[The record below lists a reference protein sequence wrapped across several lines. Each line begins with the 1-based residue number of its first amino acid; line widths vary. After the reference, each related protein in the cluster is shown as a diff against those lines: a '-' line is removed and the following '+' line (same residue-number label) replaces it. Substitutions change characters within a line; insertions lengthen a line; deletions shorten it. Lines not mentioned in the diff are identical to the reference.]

1 MGGQEKQKDRQKK
14 LAKNKKDVFQEI
26 PEEDDCSKEAEPVP
40 EGRSEA
46 EGAGEDGAAKGT
58 LHQGQ
63 VPRQDEEVPLRADVA
78 LLEEQG
84 LLPLRRATG
93 EAGVRNGASQAE
105 GDPGEEGGLADAQG
119 AEEEAGSSQARAAG
133 SAGVQNGGAEAAER
147 GAKADEGDK
156 RMRFD

>member
-46 EGAGEDGAAKGT
+46 EGAGEDGAAEGT

-84 LLPLRRATG
+84 LLPLRRAG
-93 EAGVRNGASQAE
+93 EAGVRNGAGQAE

-119 AEEEAGSSQARAAG
+119 AEEEAGGEAGAA
-133 SAGVQNGGAEAAER
+133 
-147 GAKADEGDK
+147 
-156 RMRFD
+156 

>member
-14 LAKNKKDVFQEI
+14 RAKSEKDLFQEI

-40 EGRSEA
+40 EGRFEA
-46 EGAGEDGAAKGT
+46 EGAGEDGAAEGT

-63 VPRQDEEVPLRADVA
+63 VPRQDEEVPLRAYVA

-93 EAGVRNGASQAE
+93 EAGVRNGAGQAE
-105 GDPGEEGGLADAQG
+105 GDPGKEGGLADAQG
-119 AEEEAGSSQARAAG
+119 AEEETGGEAGAAE
-133 SAGVQNGGAEAAER
+133 SAGVQNGGAETTER

-156 RMRFD
+156 RMKFD

>member
-14 LAKNKKDVFQEI
+14 RAKSEKDLFQEI
-26 PEEDDCSKEAEPVP
+26 PEDDDGSEEAEPVP

-46 EGAGEDGAAKGT
+46 EGAGEDGAAEGT

-84 LLPLRRATG
+84 LLPLRRAG
-93 EAGVRNGASQAE
+93 EAGMRDGAGQAE

-119 AEEEAGSSQARAAG
+119 AEEEAGSSQAGAAG
-133 SAGVQNGGAEAAER
+133 SARVQDGGAETAER
-147 GAKADEGDK
+147 GAEADEGDK
-156 RMRFD
+156 RMKFD

>member
-14 LAKNKKDVFQEI
+14 RAKSEKDLFQEI
-26 PEEDDCSKEAEPVP
+26 PEDDDCSKEAEPVP
-40 EGRSEA
+40 EGRFEA
-46 EGAGEDGAAKGT
+46 EGAGEDGAAEGT

-93 EAGVRNGASQAE
+93 EAGVRNGAGQAE
-105 GDPGEEGGLADAQG
+105 GDPGEEGGLAHAQG
-119 AEEEAGSSQARAAG
+119 AEEEAGSSQAGASG
-133 SAGVQNGGAEAAER
+133 SVQSGGAETAVSS
-147 GAKADEGDK
+147 AKADEGDK
-156 RMRFD
+156 RMKFD

>member
-14 LAKNKKDVFQEI
+14 RAKNEKDLFEEI

-40 EGRSEA
+40 EGRIEA

-93 EAGVRNGASQAE
+93 EAGVRGA
-105 GDPGEEGGLADAQG
+105 GGAG
-119 AEEEAGSSQARAAG
+119 HEEEA
-133 SAGVQNGGAEAAER
+133 
-147 GAKADEGDK
+147 K
-156 RMRFD
+156 RK